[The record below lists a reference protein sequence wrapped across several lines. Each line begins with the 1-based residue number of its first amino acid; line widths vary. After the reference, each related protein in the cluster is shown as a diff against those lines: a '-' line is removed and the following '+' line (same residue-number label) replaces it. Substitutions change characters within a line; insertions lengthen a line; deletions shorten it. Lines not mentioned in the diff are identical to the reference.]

1 MRDSISNTI
10 SDERLTNIKEP
21 IRLTYDC
28 IPCAIGSLI
37 TLIKKNLVPAEK
49 QPAAMGHLLR
59 YLSDVNFNQSPPAL
73 GREMHRMIRQIIE
86 NPDPYR
92 QIKAEFNSL
101 MLALYPALKQEV
113 LNAADSFLMALRL
126 AIAGNIIDFGPNH
139 AFDVQETIQK
149 AKSVKLAIDH
159 SARLRED
166 IVKSKKI
173 LYLGDNAGEI
183 VMDRLFL
190 ETIQHPNVF
199 FAVRGAPIIN
209 DVTIEDA
216 HQVGIAQVAKIISNG
231 DDAPGTILD
240 GVSTEFLTLFHEAD
254 LIISKGQGN
263 YESLSD
269 SHQKIYFLLMTK
281 CEHVANHVGV
291 HKGDFVVLGR
301 N

>member
-1 MRDSISNTI
+1 MRDSISNSI
-10 SDERLTNIKEP
+10 PDERLTNIKEP

-49 QPAAMGHLLR
+49 QPEVMRHLLR
-59 YLSDVNFNQSPPAL
+59 YLSEVNFNQSPPAL
-73 GREMHRMIRQIIE
+73 GREMHRMIRQIIQ

-92 QIKAEFNSL
+92 QIKAEFNSM

-113 LNAADSFLMALRL
+113 LNAADPYLMALRL

-166 IVKSKKI
+166 IAKSKKI

-240 GVSTEFLTLFHEAD
+240 SVSTEFLTLFHEAD
-254 LIISKGQGN
+254 LIIAKGQGN

-269 SHQKIYFLLMTK
+269 CHQKIYFLLMIK